1 MHLMLAWSPC
11 ILICTEEEGVQGRV
25 DEVHL
30 WHRLI
35 DESWGLMDR
44 LVMLRYENMKKEARR
59 SEKVMNSWSFHGRRW
74 DKIGGKKVMEI
85 EWQRTSIREIYRKSY
100 FEKISSILSSIQISF
115 KLRVIL
121 WIYRSLTNCL
131 SKLSIGLIPVSPQ
144 AMSGG
149 RSVSTLQGCVMKN
162 C

>member
-1 MHLMLAWSPC
+1 MLAWSPC
-11 ILICTEEEGVQGRV
+11 ILICTEKEGVQGRV

-59 SEKVMNSWSFHGRRW
+59 SEKVMNSWSFHERRW